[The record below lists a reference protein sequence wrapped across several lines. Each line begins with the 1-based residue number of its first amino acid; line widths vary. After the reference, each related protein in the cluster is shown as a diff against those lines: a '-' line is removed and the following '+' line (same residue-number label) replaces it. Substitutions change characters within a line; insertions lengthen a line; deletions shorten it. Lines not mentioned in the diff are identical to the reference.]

1 MDFDQINT
9 FLEVARL
16 HSFSRAAV
24 TCYRTQPA
32 ISAQIRL
39 LEEEV
44 GARLFDR
51 GGGKVALTAAGR
63 LFHDYASR
71 LRQMRKEALDAVA
84 DLDHTPSGEIS
95 LAAHEGSCLHVL
107 PEVFARF
114 KRQHAAVRVHIR
126 RGEHADILEAVL
138 ENRVDFGLVSLP
150 AADPRLQVVPLH
162 RDEIVAVVPPEH
174 PLAPRAPAERAGRIA
189 DRAGGERRGPQRGSA
204 AQPPD
209 PEAAAVEW
217 AQVAEYPLVLPKS
230 GGTRDGL
237 DERLQPF
244 ASRVQISMEL
254 ESTELI
260 KSFAAAGL
268 GVGFVGRTLALG
280 EARAGELVLLPLA
293 GPKLYRDLG
302 LVFRRDRA
310 LGRAALAFIDMAIQA
325 SSALPG
331 AHPAAAAESAGNS
344 GA

>member
-39 LEEEV
+39 LEEEA

-63 LFHDYASR
+63 VFHEYASR
-71 LRQMRKEALDAVA
+71 LRQLRKEALDAVA
-84 DLDHTPSGEIS
+84 DLNHTPQGELS
-95 LAAHEGSCLHVL
+95 LAANEGSCLHVL

-114 KRQHAAVRVHIR
+114 KRRHAAVRVHIR

-150 AADPRLQVVPLH
+150 AGDPRLQVVPLH
-162 RDEIVAVVPPEH
+162 RDEIVAVVSPGH
-174 PLAPRAPAERAGRIA
+174 ALAARAARAPDA
-189 DRAGGERRGPQRGSA
+189 DHPVA
-204 AQPPD
+204 
-209 PEAAAVEW
+209 EW

-230 GGTRDGL
+230 GSTRDAL
-237 DERLQPF
+237 DERLQPY
-244 ASRVQISMEL
+244 ASRLRISMEL
-254 ESTELI
+254 ESTELV
-260 KSFAAAGL
+260 KAFAAAGL
-268 GVGFVGRTLALG
+268 GVGFVGRTLALA
-280 EARAGELVLLPLA
+280 EARSGQLALVALA
-293 GPKLYRDLG
+293 GPKLYRELG

-325 SSALPG
+325 SASPDG
-331 AHPAAAAESAGNS
+331 SAGDDRPEPAEPS

>member
-1 MDFDQINT
+1 MDFDQLNT

-16 HSFSRAAV
+16 SSFSRAAV

-63 LFHDYASR
+63 VFHEYASR
-71 LRQMRKEALDAVA
+71 LRQLRKEGVDAVA
-84 DLDHTPSGEIS
+84 DLNHTPRGELS
-95 LAAHEGSCLHVL
+95 LAANEGSCLHVL

-114 KRQHAAVRVHIR
+114 IRQHPAVRVHIR
-126 RGEHADILEAVL
+126 RGEHSDIMEAVL
-138 ENRVDFGLVSLP
+138 ENRVDFGLLSLP
-150 AADPRLQVVPLH
+150 AGDPRLQVVPLH
-162 RDEIVAVVPPEH
+162 RDEIVAVAPPGH
-174 PLAPRAPAERAGRIA
+174 PLAPRAAREK
-189 DRAGGERRGPQRGSA
+189 DGP
-204 AQPPD
+204 
-209 PEAAAVEW
+209 AAVEW
-217 AQVAEYPLVLPKS
+217 ARVAEYPLVLPKS
-230 GGTRDGL
+230 GGTRDAL
-237 DERLQPF
+237 DEQLQPF
-244 ASRVQISMEL
+244 ASRLKISMEL

-268 GVGFVGRTLALG
+268 GIGFVAQTMALT
-280 EARAGELVLLPLA
+280 EARSGELLLLPLA
-293 GPKLYRDLG
+293 APKLYRELG

-325 SSALPG
+325 SNVA
-331 AHPAAAAESAGNS
+331 PAPRGSDGEPPPA
-344 GA
+344 

>member
-51 GGGKVALTAAGR
+51 GGGKVGLTAAGR
-63 LFHDYASR
+63 LFQDYASR

-162 RDEIVAVVPPEH
+162 RDEIVAVAPPGH
-174 PLAPRAPAERAGRIA
+174 PLAARAPAGGAG
-189 DRAGGERRGPQRGSA
+189 RAGGRAPMA
-204 AQPPD
+204 
-209 PEAAAVEW
+209 EAPAIEW
-217 AQVAEYPLVLPKS
+217 AQVAGYPLVLPKS
-230 GGTRDGL
+230 GGTRDAL
-237 DERLQPF
+237 EERLQPF
-244 ASRVQISMEL
+244 ASRLQISMEL

-268 GVGFVGRTLALG
+268 GVGFVGRTLALA

-331 AHPAAAAESAGNS
+331 AHPAAAAEAAGKP

>member
-1 MDFDQINT
+1 MGGGRGAVSRSKAMDFDQLNT

-16 HSFSRAAV
+16 SSFSRAAV

-51 GGGKVALTAAGR
+51 GGGKVALTEAGR
-63 LFHDYASR
+63 VFHEYASR
-71 LRQMRKEALDAVA
+71 LRQLRKEGLDAIA
-84 DLDHTPSGEIS
+84 DLNHTPSGELS
-95 LAAHEGSCLHVL
+95 LAANEGSCLHVL

-114 KRQHAAVRVHIR
+114 IRQHPAVRVHIR
-126 RGEHADILEAVL
+126 RGEHSDIMEAVL
-138 ENRVDFGLVSLP
+138 ENRVDFGLLSLP
-150 AADPRLQVVPLH
+150 ASDPRLQVVPLH
-162 RDEIVAVVPPEH
+162 RDEIVAVAPPDH
-174 PLAPRAPAERAGRIA
+174 PLAPRAAR
-189 DRAGGERRGPQRGSA
+189 A
-204 AQPPD
+204 AQQSDGP
-209 PEAAAVEW
+209 AAVEW
-217 AQVAEYPLVLPKS
+217 ARVAEYPLVLPKS
-230 GGTRDGL
+230 GGTRDAL

-244 ASRVQISMEL
+244 ASRLKISMEL

-268 GVGFVGRTLALG
+268 GIGFVAQTMAVT
-280 EARAGELVLLPLA
+280 EARSGELALLPLA
-293 GPKLYRDLG
+293 APKLYRELG

-325 SSALPG
+325 SNA
-331 AHPAAAAESAGNS
+331 APAPRGGDGENQPA
-344 GA
+344 

>member
-16 HSFSRAAV
+16 NSFSRAAV

-51 GGGKVALTAAGR
+51 GGKVALTAAGKV
-63 LFHDYASR
+63 FHAYASR
-71 LRQMRKEALDAVA
+71 LRQVRKEGLDAVA
-84 DLDHTPSGEIS
+84 DLDHTPRGELS
-95 LAAHEGSCLHVL
+95 LAANEGSCLHVL

-114 KRQHAAVRVHIR
+114 KRQHPAVRVHIR
-126 RGEHADILEAVL
+126 RGEHTDILEAVL

-150 AADPRLQVVPLH
+150 AGDARLQVVPLH
-162 RDEIVAVVPPEH
+162 RDEILAVAPPDH
-174 PLAPRAPAERAGRIA
+174 PLAARAAR
-189 DRAGGERRGPQRGSA
+189 GEDGA
-204 AQPPD
+204 AV
-209 PEAAAVEW
+209 VEW

-230 GGTRDGL
+230 GGTRDAL

-244 ASRVQISMEL
+244 ASRLRISMEL

-260 KSFAAAGL
+260 KAFAAAGL
-268 GVGFVGRTLALG
+268 GVGFVGRTLALA
-280 EARAGELVLLPLA
+280 EARNGELALLALA
-293 GPKLYRDLG
+293 GPRLYRELG

-325 SSALPG
+325 AG
-331 AHPAAAAESAGNS
+331 AAAQERGGESGMAG
-344 GA
+344 A